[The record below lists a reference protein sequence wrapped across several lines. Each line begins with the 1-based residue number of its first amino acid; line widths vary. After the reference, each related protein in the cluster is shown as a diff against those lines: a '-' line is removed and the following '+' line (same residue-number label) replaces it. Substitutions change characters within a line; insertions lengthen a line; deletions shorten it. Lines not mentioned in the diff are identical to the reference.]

1 MPGFIH
7 DKLEIKFLILY
18 ITARVIEPIPFD
30 TVWDLAMCDEGV
42 DYFDFAECLSD
53 LVRTEHLTLSADGL
67 YAITDKGLRNSRI
80 CESSLPYSVRLRC
93 DKNLAACNRHLRRK
107 SQVKAST
114 EKRPNGTYTVR
125 LELSDDMGSVMDLRL
140 AIPREDMAAMLTERF
155 QKSPE
160 RLYGEIMRALM
171 SSEPEEAVVYTSL
184 EGGYEELAVLR
195 MADAE
200 AAAAALEA
208 VQAHV
213 SDRRESEAETQY
225 KPEDLPKLEKALTEQ
240 AGNTVL
246 LVVCAD
252 YDAAQKALDALG
264 S

>member
-67 YAITDKGLRNSRI
+67 YAIT
-80 CESSLPYSVRLRC
+80 
-93 DKNLAACNRHLRRK
+93 HLRRK

-171 SSEPEEAVVYTSL
+171 SSEPEDEA
-184 EGGYEELAVLR
+184 
-195 MADAE
+195 
-200 AAAAALEA
+200 
-208 VQAHV
+208 
-213 SDRRESEAETQY
+213 
-225 KPEDLPKLEKALTEQ
+225 P
-240 AGNTVL
+240 
-246 LVVCAD
+246 
-252 YDAAQKALDALG
+252 
-264 S
+264 

>member
-53 LVRTEHLTLSADGL
+53 LVRTEHLTLSAD
-67 YAITDKGLRNSRI
+67 GLRNSRI

-171 SSEPEEAVVYTSL
+171 SSEPEDEA
-184 EGGYEELAVLR
+184 
-195 MADAE
+195 
-200 AAAAALEA
+200 
-208 VQAHV
+208 
-213 SDRRESEAETQY
+213 
-225 KPEDLPKLEKALTEQ
+225 P
-240 AGNTVL
+240 
-246 LVVCAD
+246 
-252 YDAAQKALDALG
+252 
-264 S
+264 

>member
-1 MPGFIH
+1 MRR
-7 DKLEIKFLILY
+7 LLRAL
-18 ITARVIEPIPFD
+18 
-30 TVWDLAMCDEGV
+30 
-42 DYFDFAECLSD
+42 
-53 LVRTEHLTLSADGL
+53 LTLLAVLTLCACGGKAQDGSNGENAAVAWDFDVPEDGL

-160 RLYGEIMRALM
+160 RLYGEIMRTLM
-171 SSEPEEAVVYTSL
+171 SSEPEDEA
-184 EGGYEELAVLR
+184 
-195 MADAE
+195 
-200 AAAAALEA
+200 
-208 VQAHV
+208 
-213 SDRRESEAETQY
+213 
-225 KPEDLPKLEKALTEQ
+225 P
-240 AGNTVL
+240 
-246 LVVCAD
+246 
-252 YDAAQKALDALG
+252 
-264 S
+264 